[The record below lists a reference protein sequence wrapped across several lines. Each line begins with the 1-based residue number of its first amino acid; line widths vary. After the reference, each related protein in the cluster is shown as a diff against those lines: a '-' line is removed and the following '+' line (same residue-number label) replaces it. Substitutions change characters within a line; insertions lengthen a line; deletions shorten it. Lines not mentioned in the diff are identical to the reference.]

1 MKRAFLTLLGVASA
15 VALSTTAQAGPSIST
30 DTAPGANLGAYRT
43 YTWAN
48 TQAPQGVNPVMFQRI
63 TDDFD
68 SSLSQRGYQKGAP
81 GDLSLVLTIGEQN
94 KTDVETWGRFGLQ
107 TSVYQYTQGQLSI
120 DVFDT
125 KTKQALW
132 HGQASGTV
140 NPDNPKAS
148 RVDAA
153 IEKLM
158 LKFPGTAAPAKP

>member
-1 MKRAFLTLLGVASA
+1 M
-15 VALSTTAQAGPSIST
+15 
-30 DTAPGANLGAYRT
+30 
-43 YTWAN
+43 
-48 TQAPQGVNPVMFQRI
+48 NPVMFQRI

-68 SSLSQRGYQKGAP
+68 LSLSQRGYQKVAP

-153 IEKLM
+153 IGKLM
-158 LKFPGTAAPAKP
+158 LKFPGNAAPAKP